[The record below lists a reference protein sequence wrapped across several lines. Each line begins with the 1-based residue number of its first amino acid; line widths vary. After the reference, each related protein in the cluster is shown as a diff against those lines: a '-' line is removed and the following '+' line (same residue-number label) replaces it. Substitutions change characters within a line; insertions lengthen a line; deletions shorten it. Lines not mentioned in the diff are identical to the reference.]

1 MASNNNTSFPKNKIK
16 ILLLEGVSES
26 AVQLIQKETFQ
37 VECIK
42 GKLGVDELKEKISTV
57 HAVGI
62 RSSTKLTEEVL
73 AHAKRL
79 LCIGCFC
86 IGTNQ
91 VDLEAA
97 QKRGIPVFN
106 SPFCNTRSVA
116 ELVIAQIISLARC
129 LGEKNKE
136 LHAGIWNKVCTSLF
150 HCVVLLFFKEY
161 TLENTLQSSKNCHEI
176 RGKTLGIIGYGH
188 IGSQLSVLAEAMGM
202 RVIFYDII
210 PKLSLGLSRS
220 CSSLE
225 ELLQEADFVTCHV
238 PETPETKNMIGE
250 KEIGMMK
257 PGSYLLNAS
266 RGTVVVIPALAEA
279 LRSGHL
285 AGAYVDVYPTEP
297 LEYTKEWECEL
308 RNLPN
313 TILTPHI
320 GGSTEEAQE
329 SIGVDVASKIVNFIN
344 QGSTIAAVN
353 FPTLELS
360 YAGPRTHRILNIHQ
374 NVPGVLRSINTILSE
389 FNVTRQILGTDGAV
403 GYLIVEVDR
412 EASKVI
418 KKAISDL
425 PQSIR
430 TRVLF

>member
-136 LHAGIWNKVCTSLF
+136 LHAGIWNK
-150 HCVVLLFFKEY
+150 
-161 TLENTLQSSKNCHEI
+161 SSKNCHEI

-308 RNLPN
+308 RDLPN